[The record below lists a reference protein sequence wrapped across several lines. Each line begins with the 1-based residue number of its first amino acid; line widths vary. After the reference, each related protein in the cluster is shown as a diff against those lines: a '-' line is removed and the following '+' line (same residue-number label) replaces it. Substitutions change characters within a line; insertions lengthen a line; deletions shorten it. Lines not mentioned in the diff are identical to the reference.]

1 MIFLRANRDTII
13 QSKITVPETNHRQ
26 NLSIPRIA
34 LHRAK
39 NFLAKCIPCKELAL
53 DAYHL
58 IMATR
63 TKYLGLLE
71 QPVEEPSDYGNR
83 TYAPPITTTA
93 TDLLPFTRQ
102 TAELTFSCTST
113 IIGPE
118 RSTSEIN
125 IPTQSSVLLEGENV
139 RRVHDESVVNSSFT
153 QALDVTLISDE
164 TQDGTL
170 ETTQE
175 VATPTQSFVILEEE
189 NTRSASDELMLTS
202 PSQTLDAALISE
214 EPQDDTL
221 ETTQEVTT
229 PTQSS
234 ILLEGEN
241 TRRASDELMLTSP
254 SQTLD
259 TALISEETQEDTL
272 ETTQEVTTP
281 TQSSAVLE
289 GETSRRVSE
298 NTIASG
304 SFSQTM
310 SVHPVPTLNDETHY
324 LSHVQEV
331 AVPTS
336 VDVTEQV
343 IPRVVRNLFTSVPTT
358 LDPIP
363 HHEQIQD
370 FQVVTV
376 REEGQV
382 TSTNSSDF
390 SDELE
395 VVEEDE
401 ELTYDRT
408 SNEEDNEVVD
418 RLQPEQ
424 EVTEIVVP
432 AFDQTPV
439 GLQRATLVQL
449 NNRVETHVTEDVQ
462 LEEEEEEARRLT
474 EDEQGYADNHQDETM
489 DERNYTAQDL
499 AIFEQNALFRRRM
512 QREVVARRG
521 KIPVFVRRD
530 LNDPSSS
537 EASSEYFDAQEETQP
552 VDYNTVI
559 ENIVGPCN
567 SDELEEYEHNPY
579 KVLCDLGP
587 LLDILKD
594 NKYYTFCY
602 DDPNKVYV
610 IDRDAEGGGM
620 NGGVHKA
627 RFRNDTTRRLYA
639 MKTVLVDFHKPTY
652 HGKLTEIRS
661 EVRLLR
667 QEHDRLARLCDLR
680 IYNGRVFIFTDY
692 MPYTLTDIIQ
702 MKYNSGIHNDVL
714 VHIFLQSMEGLD
726 YINNTLA
733 MVHGDIKGCNIMMDK
748 DGNIKLIDF
757 GFSGY
762 PTDSPGSGTEAFMSP
777 ELAAGGPNTAA
788 SDAWALG
795 KTFQYLLDCNKG
807 HREPYLKL
815 ICKSLMASTL
825 EARITVRLAFEML
838 DLAVRSKWLEKAE
851 PQTALNHVAS
861 NA

>member
-71 QPVEEPSDYGNR
+71 QPVEEPSNYGNR
-83 TYAPPITTTA
+83 TYASPTTA
-93 TDLLPFTRQ
+93 TDLLPFTR
-102 TAELTFSCTST
+102 TTELTFSCTST
-113 IIGPE
+113 IIDPE
-118 RSTSEIN
+118 RSTSQIN
-125 IPTQSSVLLEGENV
+125 TPTQSSVLLEGESV
-139 RRVHDESVVNSSFT
+139 RRVHDEPVVNSSST
-153 QALDVTLISDE
+153 HALDATLISEE
-164 TQDGTL
+164 TQDDTL
-170 ETTQE
+170 ETTQK
-175 VATPTQSFVILEEE
+175 VTATQSSVLLEGE
-189 NTRSASDELMLTS
+189 NARRASNELTLTS
-202 PSQTLDAALISE
+202 PIQTLDAALISE

-221 ETTQEVTT
+221 ETTQEVAT

-234 ILLEGEN
+234 VIL
-241 TRRASDELMLTSP
+241 
-254 SQTLD
+254 
-259 TALISEETQEDTL
+259 ED
-272 ETTQEVTTP
+272 
-281 TQSSAVLE
+281 
-289 GETSRRVSE
+289 ETSRRVSE
-298 NTIASG
+298 ITIASG
-304 SFSQTM
+304 SFSQTT
-310 SVHPVPTLNDETHY
+310 SVHPVPTLNDETHS

-331 AVPTS
+331 VVPTC
-336 VDVTEQV
+336 VHVTEQV
-343 IPRVVRNLFTSVPTT
+343 IPRVRNLFASVPTT

-363 HHEQIQD
+363 TEQVQD

-382 TSTNSSDF
+382 TSTHSSDF

-395 VVEEDE
+395 VVDEDE
-401 ELTYDRT
+401 ELTYGRT

-418 RLQPEQ
+418 GLQPEQ
-424 EVTEIVVP
+424 VTEIVVP
-432 AFDQTPV
+432 AFDRTPV
-439 GLQRATLVQL
+439 GLQRATLQL

-462 LEEEEEEARRLT
+462 LEETRRLT
-474 EDEQGYADNHQDETM
+474 EDEQGYAENQDEETM

-512 QREVVARRG
+512 QREVARRG
-521 KIPVFVRRD
+521 KIPVLVRRD

-537 EASSEYFDAQEETQP
+537 EASGEYFDAQEETQP
-552 VDYNTVI
+552 VDFNTVI
-559 ENIVGPCN
+559 ENIVGPRN

-579 KVLCDLGP
+579 KMLCDLGP
-587 LLDILKD
+587 LLDIMKD
-594 NKYYTFCY
+594 NKYYSFCY
-602 DDPNKVYV
+602 EDPNKVYV

-702 MKYNSGIHNDVL
+702 MKYHSGIHNDVL

-757 GFSGY
+757 GFSGH

-815 ICKSLMASTL
+815 ICKSLTASTL

-838 DLAVRSKWLEKAE
+838 DLAVRSQWLERAE